1 MEVKQLEQLEQ
12 IAGIAI
18 LSLIFSSFVTVFWM
32 IVGWQAMRSLEKLA
46 NAVELM
52 ALRNNR
58 QNQQTDLI
66 SDD

>member
-1 MEVKQLEQLEQ
+1 MQEL
-12 IAGIAI
+12 AGFAV
-18 LSLIFSSFVTVFWM
+18 LALLFSTFVTIFWM

-46 NAVELM
+46 NAIELM

-58 QNQQTDLI
+58 QDQQTDLL

>member
-1 MEVKQLEQLEQ
+1 MEVKQLEQM
-12 IAGIAI
+12 AGMVI
-18 LSLIFSSFVTVFWM
+18 LGLIFSSFVTVFWM

-58 QNQQTDLI
+58 QDQQTDLI